1 MIFSISVLGTGFLFL
16 KTKKRQNDVVNL
28 NSYLSA
34 AVCLFVKENF
44 IVDENLAAVVAG
56 LLPEHFDQLAVGVD
70 HPLVASVERERRGQ
84 GFFAVVLVGFVPE
97 HRQSDFDLLIWGELR
112 HFQLLSVSDFI
123 ILNLCFSVNR
133 ENFYNPLDLFGKNLN
148 FRYNVNWKQ
157 SSCFLIAVSCFQK
170 QK

>member
-1 MIFSISVLGTGFLFL
+1 VL
-16 KTKKRQNDVVNL
+16 
-28 NSYLSA
+28 
-34 AVCLFVKENF
+34 
-44 IVDENLAAVVAG
+44 
-56 LLPEHFDQLAVGVD
+56 
-70 HPLVASVERERRGQ
+70 
-84 GFFAVVLVGFVPE
+84 AVVLVGFVPE

-123 ILNLCFSVNR
+123 ILNLRFSVNC
-133 ENFYNPLDLFGKNLN
+133 ENFYNSLDLFGKKLN